1 MGRYLLYSLV
11 ATLAVTG
18 CGRLSFVGNRFDN
31 FSAYYNTYYNAE
43 KALEEGVRALEEQ
56 MTRQV
61 VDQDVYLPLF
71 GGSGRAMTQR
81 QPFEDAITKGADILR
96 EHPNSKWVDD
106 AMMVIGEAWFHTRNY
121 VGAGQKFQEV
131 LTLESPLHDRARFWL
146 ARTYI
151 ASGDF
156 EAAYDHLQATL
167 SREDVDRRWEP
178 QLRLALAELH
188 VQRENWEEAA
198 NELVAGL
205 AGARDQ
211 QLAARAQFLL
221 GQVYEVLERYGEA
234 IGAYAAVEE
243 LKPPY
248 ELSYAAQYSVVRVQ
262 GEYGDPAAAM
272 RALRRMERDD
282 KNYEHRAELAYLRG
296 RILQVM
302 GYYDDA
308 LTIFDELLYDPT
320 ANGAIVRG
328 PTHYSLGTFYR
339 DILLDFPYAA
349 AHFDTAQRNLG
360 SSATVSLVG
369 STGGSAPPQYAPG
382 AITDGDEQARIFLNY
397 TEVLDRIAH
406 MDSLLY
412 LGSLDDSTFDAAI
425 LELRQ
430 RLKEELL
437 EQQRLM
443 ERRQAESQFR
453 GRDAGAMDDG
463 FGGRTPQG
471 KDIGQGGVADAG
483 FLYHRDPAR
492 MQEALSDFF
501 LVWGERPLSP
511 NWRRIDAV
519 TALTETGEV
528 EEFDMAAG
536 FARLGDDLPFVDV
549 SDVPRDS
556 TSQRIMRSERALA
569 RYELANVLFLSM
581 NMPDSAAAW
590 YRLVIEESS
599 EEPVAQ
605 RAYFALAEMQLSL
618 GDTLAARTLYRDI
631 MEGDAHS
638 ELAHQAAERLGLE
651 MASAV
656 PADSLTRA
664 EAAYASAHATWQDGD
679 YGAALDSLVAVAGEY
694 STTPVAPRALLA
706 AGRVYLEWA
715 ARDSLD
721 VFAELP
727 LDLDTTAP
735 LELELWPA
743 PASDSTNADSL
754 NLPFLYRRL
763 ADLYPGAP
771 ERRHADRMVAALSE
785 HWDVL
790 HPPVD
795 SMAADTLADIAGGL
809 AAPDSL
815 EAAPEADTL
824 AAAPE
829 ADTLA
834 AQGAAA
840 QVAGA
845 AQQSLSPVAAFGAAM
860 ERVRPGEPDP
870 VPEEVLG
877 EAPEAGLGLIDWYAG
892 GYTLV
897 VRTERSHESA
907 LGFARNFGR
916 SIGDFPQPIDV
927 FTAIEEGDMVFR
939 IGIGL
944 FETRQE
950 VETLMEEYSGFLPPG
965 SRIVRLPARQ
975 EAKH

>member
-1 MGRYLLYSLV
+1 MGRYFLYSLV

-18 CGRLSFVGNRFDN
+18 CGRLSFVGSRLDN

-61 VDQDVYLPLF
+61 VDQDVFLPVF
-71 GGSGRAMTQR
+71 GGGGRAMTQR

-106 AMMVIGEAWFHTRNY
+106 AMMVIGEAWFYTRNY

-198 NELVAGL
+198 NELAAGL

-221 GQVYEVLERYGEA
+221 GQVYEVLERHGEA
-234 IGAYAAVEE
+234 VEAYEAVEE

-248 ELSYAAQYSVVRVQ
+248 ELSYAAQYSAVRVQ
-262 GEYGDPAAAM
+262 GEHGDPAVAM

-302 GYYDDA
+302 GYYDEA

-320 ANGAIVRG
+320 ANGGIVRG

-369 STGGSAPPQYAPG
+369 SAGGSAPPQFAPG

-397 TEVLDRIAH
+397 TDVLDRIAY

-430 RLKEELL
+430 RLKEEQL

-453 GRDAGAMDDG
+453 GRDVGAMDDG

-471 KDIGQGGVADAG
+471 KDIGQGGAADAG

-501 LVWGERPLSP
+501 LVWGERPLAP

-519 TALTETGEV
+519 TALAETGEV
-528 EEFDMAAG
+528 EEFDMAAS
-536 FARLGDDLPFVDV
+536 FARLGDDLPFVDI

-556 TSQRIMRSERALA
+556 TSQRIMLSERALA

-590 YRLVIEESS
+590 YRLVIEESG

-651 MASAV
+651 TASAV

-664 EAAYASAHATWQDGD
+664 EAAYAGAHATWQDGD
-679 YGAALDSLVAVAGEY
+679 FGAALDSLVTVAADY

-706 AGRVYLEWA
+706 AGRAYLEWA

-721 VFAELP
+721 IFAKLP
-727 LDLDTTAP
+727 LELDTTAP
-735 LELELWPA
+735 PGQQFWLA

-763 ADLYPGAP
+763 SDLYPEAP

-785 HWDVL
+785 HWAML

-795 SMAADTLADIAGGL
+795 SSAADTLAGL
-809 AAPDSL
+809 AAPDTL
-815 EAAPEADTL
+815 DAAFEADS
-824 AAAPE
+824 
-829 ADTLA
+829 LA
-834 AQGAAA
+834 AQGAAG
-840 QVAGA
+840 QVTNA
-845 AQQSLSPVAAFGAAM
+845 ADVSLPPVAAFGAAM
-860 ERVRPGEPDP
+860 ERARPEEP
-870 VPEEVLG
+870 VQQEVLG
-877 EAPEAGLGLIDWYAG
+877 EAAQAGLGLIDWYAG

-897 VRTERSHESA
+897 VRTEQSHESA

-916 SIGDFPQPIDV
+916 SIEDFPQPIDV
-927 FTAIEEGDMVFR
+927 FTAIEDGDVVFR

-950 VETLMEEYSGFLPPG
+950 VEALMEEYSGFLPPG
-965 SRIVRLPARQ
+965 SRVVRLPARQ

>member
-1 MGRYLLYSLV
+1 MGRYLLIAAI

-18 CGRLSFVGNRFDN
+18 CGRLSFVGSRFDN

-71 GGSGRAMTQR
+71 GGTGRVMTQR
-81 QPFEDAITKGADILR
+81 QPFEDAIQKGADILR

-167 SREDVDRRWEP
+167 SREDIDRRWEP

-198 NELVAGL
+198 SELETGL

-234 IGAYAAVEE
+234 IESYAAVEAF
-243 LKPPY
+243 KPPY
-248 ELSYAAQYSVVRVQ
+248 ELSYAAQYSRVRVQ
-262 GEYGDPAAAM
+262 GEQGDPAEAM

-296 RILQVM
+296 RILQEM
-302 GYYDDA
+302 GFYDES

-320 ANGAIVRG
+320 ANGTAIRG
-328 PTHYSLGTFYR
+328 PTHYSLGIFYR
-339 DILLDFPYAA
+339 DILQDFPFAA
-349 AHFDTAQRNLG
+349 AHFDTAQRSLG
-360 SSATVSLVG
+360 SGSQASLVG
-369 STGGSAPPQYAPG
+369 SAGSSPPPQYAPG

-406 MDSLLY
+406 MDSLLH
-412 LGSLDDSTFDAAI
+412 LGSPDDSTFEAAI

-430 RLKEELL
+430 RMKEEQL

-443 ERRQAESQFR
+443 ERRQAESQFMGR
-453 GRDAGAMDDG
+453 GGAGMDDG

-471 KDIGQGGVADAG
+471 KDVGQGATGDAG
-483 FLYHRDPAR
+483 FLYHRDVVR
-492 MQEALSDFF
+492 LQEAYSDFI
-501 LVWGERPLSP
+501 LVWGERPLAP

-519 TALTETGEV
+519 TALAETGEL
-528 EEFDMAAG
+528 EEFDMAQG
-536 FARLGDDLPFVDV
+536 FAQLGDDLPPLDV

-556 TSQRIMRSERALA
+556 ASRHIMRSERSVAQ
-569 RYELANVLFLSM
+569 YELANVLFLSM
-581 NMPDSAAAW
+581 SMPDSAAAW
-590 YRLVIEESS
+590 YRLVIEESGD
-599 EEPVAQ
+599 EAVAQ

-618 GDTLAARTLYRDI
+618 GDTLAAGTLYREI
-631 MEGDAHS
+631 MERDAHS
-638 ELAHQAAERLGLE
+638 ELARRSAERLGLE
-651 MASAV
+651 IAASV
-656 PADSLTRA
+656 PTDSLTRA
-664 EAAYASAHATWQDGD
+664 EAAYAGAHGTWQDGVLD
-679 YGAALDSLVAVAGEY
+679 AALDSMVSVATDY

-721 VFAELP
+721 VFAVLP
-727 LDLDTTAP
+727 LQLDSTF
-735 LELELWPA
+735 LREHRLWPA
-743 PASDSTNADSL
+743 TASDSTDADSL
-754 NLPFLYRRL
+754 NLPFLYRKL
-763 ADLYPGAP
+763 VELYPGAP
-771 ERRHADRMVAALSE
+771 ERQHADRMVAALSE
-785 HWDVL
+785 YWLIL

-795 SMAADTLADIAGGL
+795 TTAVDTVPGVLAAADSLATDAAADTLAVQGEPGPRGA
-809 AAPDSL
+809 S
-815 EAAPEADTL
+815 
-824 AAAPE
+824 AAAALP
-829 ADTLA
+829 
-834 AQGAAA
+834 
-840 QVAGA
+840 
-845 AQQSLSPVAAFGAAM
+845 PVAAFGAALA
-860 ERVRPGEPDP
+860 ESRSEEPDA
-870 VPEEVLG
+870 VPEETLG
-877 EAPEAGLGLIDWYAG
+877 EAAEAGLGLIDWYAG

-897 VRTERSHESA
+897 VRTKRSHEAA

-916 SIGDFPQPIDV
+916 SFGDFPHPIDV
-927 FTAIEEGDMVFR
+927 FTAVEEGEQVFR

-944 FETRQE
+944 FEARKE
-950 VETLMEEYSGFLPPG
+950 VDALMEEYSGFLPPG
-965 SRIVRLPARQ
+965 SRIVRLSAQQAP
-975 EAKH
+975 KH

>member
-1 MGRYLLYSLV
+1 MGRNLLIAAI

-18 CGRLSFVGNRFDN
+18 CGRLSFVGSRFDN

-43 KALEEGVRALEEQ
+43 KALEEGVRALDEQ

-61 VDQDVYLPLF
+61 VDQDVFLPLF
-71 GGSGRAMTQR
+71 GGSGRAMSQR
-81 QPFEDAITKGADILR
+81 QPFEDAIQKGADILR
-96 EHPNSKWVDD
+96 KHPNSKWVDD

-151 ASGDF
+151 VSGEF

-167 SREDVDRRWEP
+167 SREDIDRRWEP

-198 NELVAGL
+198 RELEAGL

-211 QLAARAQFLL
+211 QLAARARFLQ
-221 GQVYEVLERYGEA
+221 GQVYEVLGRYGEA
-234 IGAYAAVEE
+234 VEAYAAVGEF
-243 LKPPY
+243 KPPY
-248 ELSYAAQYSVVRVQ
+248 ELSYAAQYSAVRVQ
-262 GEYGDPAAAM
+262 GEQVDAAEAM

-296 RILQVM
+296 RILQEM
-302 GYYDDA
+302 GFYDES

-320 ANGAIVRG
+320 ANGATVRG

-339 DILLDFPYAA
+339 DIILDFPFAA
-349 AHFDTAQRNLG
+349 AHFDTAQRSLG
-360 SSATVSLVG
+360 SGAQATLVG
-369 STGGSAPPQYAPG
+369 SAGSSLPPQYAPG

-397 TEVLDRIAH
+397 TEVLDRISH

-412 LGSLDDSTFDAAI
+412 LGSLDDSTFEAAI
-425 LELRQ
+425 LALRQ
-430 RLKEELL
+430 RMKEEQL

-453 GRDAGAMDDG
+453 GRGAGGMDDG

-471 KDIGQGGVADAG
+471 KDVGQGGSADAG
-483 FLYHRDPAR
+483 FLYHRDVVR
-492 MQEALSDFF
+492 MQEAYSDFV
-501 LVWGERPLSP
+501 LIWGERPLAP

-519 TALTETGEV
+519 TALADTGEL
-528 EEFDMAAG
+528 EEFEIAQA
-536 FARLGDDLPFVDV
+536 FTQLGDDLPPLDV

-556 TSQRIMRSERALA
+556 AGQRIMRSERAIA

-590 YRLVIEESS
+590 YRLVLEESS
-599 EEPVAQ
+599 DEPVAQ

-618 GDTLAARTLYRDI
+618 GDTLAAQTLYREI
-631 MEGDAHS
+631 MERDARS
-638 ELAHQAAERLGLE
+638 ELARQAAERLGLE
-651 MASAV
+651 VAAAV
-656 PADSLTRA
+656 PTDSLTRA
-664 EAAYASAHATWQDGD
+664 EAAYATATGAWQQGVLD
-679 YGAALDSLVAVAGEY
+679 AALDSMVSVAADY
-694 STTPVAPRALLA
+694 HTTPVAPRALLA

-721 VFAELP
+721 VFAALP
-727 LDLDTTAP
+727 LHLD
-735 LELELWPA
+735 PA
-743 PASDSTNADSL
+743 VLSQQRLRPAQASDSTDADSL
-754 NLPFLYRRL
+754 NLPFLYRKL
-763 ADLYPGAP
+763 VELYPGAP
-771 ERRHADRMVAALSE
+771 ERQHADRMLAALSE
-785 HWDVL
+785 HWVLL

-795 SMAADTLADIAGGL
+795 TAAVDTVAGGLAAADTLATG
-809 AAPDSL
+809 AA
-815 EAAPEADTL
+815 ADTL
-824 AAAPE
+824 TAQAAAGQPG
-829 ADTLA
+829 TT
-834 AQGAAA
+834 
-840 QVAGA
+840 AGA
-845 AQQSLSPVAAFGAAM
+845 ALPPVAAFGAALA
-860 ERVRPGEPDP
+860 EARPEDPDPSPEETPGE
-870 VPEEVLG
+870 
-877 EAPEAGLGLIDWYAG
+877 AREAGLGLIDWYAG

-897 VRTERSHESA
+897 VRTERSHEAA

-916 SIGDFPQPIDV
+916 SFGEFPQPIDV
-927 FTAIEEGDMVFR
+927 FTAVEEGELVYR

-950 VETLMEEYSGFLPPG
+950 VEALLEEFSGFLPPG
-965 SRIVRLPARQ
+965 SRIVRLPPRQ